1 MLASIMRTTL
11 FLLLAIP
18 TLATGLSAQQTI
30 QDEPFLR
37 PGDLLRITVWP
48 SVELGGEFPVEESG
62 TVSLPYLGAVN
73 VAGTSI
79 DDLRGQL
86 VSGYSDAMRNP
97 VVSVTPLFR
106 IGIIGEVRAP
116 GLYFII
122 STDNLFDVIGQ
133 AGGFTPTADQS
144 SIRILREG
152 GLVEIDAE
160 EAIKTG
166 DILPIRALMLR
177 SGDNVIIPRSGGL
190 QFRDWLAIIGVA
202 LSTVLVVDRIKN

>member
-1 MLASIMRTTL
+1 M
-11 FLLLAIP
+11 
-18 TLATGLSAQQTI
+18 
-30 QDEPFLR
+30 
-37 PGDLLRITVWP
+37 
-48 SVELGGEFPVEESG
+48 
-62 TVSLPYLGAVN
+62 
-73 VAGTSI
+73 
-79 DDLRGQL
+79 
-86 VSGYSDAMRNP
+86 
-97 VVSVTPLFR
+97 
-106 IGIIGEVRAP
+106 
-116 GLYFII
+116 
-122 STDNLFDVIGQ
+122 IGQ